1 MSNLKSVAEFL
12 NEIGTQ
18 GYSVFERVIPEA
30 DLPALRADIE
40 RACRDCQ
47 AMQQANGLG
56 EGMAGAAHHAVGGG
70 GALDA
75 FLYQHYLDEHIAA
88 YFGGAA
94 YILNSYGALI
104 NFPSGASHYAHGH
117 NFHRDVRTYSGDFK
131 LMINMLVMV
140 DEFTEQNGATKLIP
154 GSHLVEARPDEA
166 YFEQHAV
173 RALGPAGSIVLFD
186 SNLWHSAAPN
196 VSDKARVALTPTF
209 TRAFVKQQLDYPR
222 MLGEDFPKTEKL
234 RQLLGYRARVPANL
248 NEWYQPA
255 ERRMYYKDQG

>member
-1 MSNLKSVAEFL
+1 MSTKTIAQFL
-12 NEIGTQ
+12 EEMAGQ
-18 GYSVFERVIPEA
+18 GYAIFERVVPEV

-47 AMQQANGLG
+47 AMQQAAGLG
-56 EGMAGAAHHAVGGG
+56 EGMAGAAHHAVGGA
-70 GALDA
+70 GALDH
-75 FLYQHYLDEHIAA
+75 FLYQHHLDPYISA

-104 NFPSGASHYAHGH
+104 NFPNGASHYAHGH

-131 LMINMLVMV
+131 LMLNMLVMV
-140 DEFTEQNGATKLIP
+140 DEFTELNGATKVVP
-154 GSHLVEARPDEA
+154 GSHTVEARPSDAELEA
-166 YFEQHAV
+166 RAV
-173 RALGPAGSIVLFD
+173 RATGPAGSIVLFD

-196 VSDKARVALTPTF
+196 LSQRARVALTPTF

-222 MLGEDFPKTEKL
+222 MLGEDFPKTDKM

-248 NEWYQPA
+248 AEWYQPA